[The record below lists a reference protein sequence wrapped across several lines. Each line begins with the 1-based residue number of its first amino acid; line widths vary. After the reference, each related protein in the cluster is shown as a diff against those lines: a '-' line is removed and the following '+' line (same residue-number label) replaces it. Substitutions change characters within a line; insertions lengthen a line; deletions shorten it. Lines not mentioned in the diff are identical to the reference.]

1 MMSISITTAEVALA
15 PSIANAMVSARWK
28 DPHWV
33 ALFRPDISSARVTSE
48 TAQRLPWNLITGR
61 ATKRHQIAV
70 DDLTGEV
77 VAYARWILPEHLAS
91 VDPVVWPQA
100 QVQEPTEDQMVEF
113 EKMSKDITDRGLR
126 MDLLEYR
133 SAQLEEI
140 DAKIRES
147 GPFLDLDYLA
157 TAPEYQRRGIG
168 AMLLR
173 AGLGVADAYGLKSFV
188 TSSVAGIRLYQKH
201 GFEVVETHTMDY
213 SQFGGVEP
221 VINYF
226 MIRKPRGKHDS

>member
-1 MMSISITTAEVALA
+1 MSISITTADLTLA

-33 ALFRPDISSARVTSE
+33 ALFRSDISPARVTSE

-61 ATKRHQIAV
+61 ASKRHQIAI
-70 DDLTGEV
+70 DNATGEA
-77 VAYARWILPEHLAS
+77 VAYARWILPEHLTSA
-91 VDPVVWPQA
+91 DPVIWPEA
-100 QVQEPTEDQMVEF
+100 QVQQPTEEQRVES
-113 EKMSKDITDRGLR
+113 EKMSKDIADRGLR

-157 TAPEYQRRGIG
+157 TAPGYQRRGIG
-168 AMLLR
+168 AILLQ
-173 AGLGVADAYGLKSFV
+173 AGLEVADAYGLNSFV

-201 GFEVVETHTMDY
+201 GFEVVETHTIDY

-221 VINYF
+221 VTNYF
-226 MIRKPRGKHDS
+226 MIRKPQRKYGS

>member
-1 MMSISITTAEVALA
+1 MSISITTADITLA
-15 PSIANAMVSARWK
+15 PAIANAMVSARWK

-61 ATKRHQIAV
+61 ASKRHQIAI
-70 DDLTGEV
+70 DNATGKA

-91 VDPVVWPQA
+91 ADPVIWPEA
-100 QVQEPTEDQMVEF
+100 QVKEPTEDQRVEF
-113 EKMSKDITDRGLR
+113 EKMSERVTDRGLR

-157 TAPEYQRRGIG
+157 TAPEYQCRGIG
-168 AMLLR
+168 AMLLQ
-173 AGLGVADAYGLKSFV
+173 AGLDVADAYGLNSFV

-201 GFEVVETHTMDY
+201 GFEVVETHTIDY
-213 SQFGGVEP
+213 SLFGGVEP
-221 VINYF
+221 VTNYF
-226 MIRKPRGKHDS
+226 MIRKPQGKHGS

>member
-1 MMSISITTAEVALA
+1 MSISITTADVALA

-33 ALFRPDISSARVTSE
+33 ALFRSDISSSRVTSE
-48 TAQRLPWNLITGR
+48 TAQRLPWNLVTGR
-61 ATKRHQIAV
+61 ASKRHQIAV
-70 DDLTGEV
+70 DNTTGEA

-91 VDPVVWPQA
+91 ADLVVWPEA
-100 QVQEPTEDQMVEF
+100 QVQEPTEGDKAVF
-113 EKMSKDITDRGLR
+113 EKMSEDIKDRGLR

-133 SAQLEEI
+133 STPLEEI
-140 DAKIRES
+140 DAKVKES
-147 GPFLDLDYLA
+147 GPFLELDYLA

-168 AMLLR
+168 AMLLK
-173 AGLGVADAYGLKSFV
+173 AGLEVADAFGLRSYV
-188 TSSVAGIRLYQKH
+188 TSSVAGARLYHKN

-221 VINYF
+221 VTNYF
-226 MIRKPRGKHDS
+226 MIRAFQRQA